1 MPGTF
6 KQKGFLFAAITAIAF
21 FFASADIPSE
31 TAFTLQQKK
40 KYKYGPAVS
49 VLTGKLKF
57 ESFWGPPNFGEDTTI
72 DRKETMAILYLQK
85 PIDIAG
91 VAGDEF
97 DIAQTNVYRIQLIHG
112 RDLKNYAGKE
122 ITVKG
127 TLFGAHSPHHRTE
140 VLLNMMTINS
150 KP

>member
-1 MPGTF
+1 MQSFFNRNCLLLTIIGAAV
-6 KQKGFLFAAITAIAF
+6 FLFAGAV
-21 FFASADIPSE
+21 IPSE
-31 TAFTLQQKK
+31 TAFTIQQKK
-40 KYKYGPAVS
+40 KYKYGPAIS

-85 PIDIAG
+85 PIDIAHDTS
-91 VAGDEF
+91 DEF
-97 DIAQTNVYRIQLIHG
+97 NVAQTGISRIQLIHE
-112 RDLKNYAGKE
+112 RNLKNYVGKE

-140 VLLNMMTINS
+140 VLLNMMTISS